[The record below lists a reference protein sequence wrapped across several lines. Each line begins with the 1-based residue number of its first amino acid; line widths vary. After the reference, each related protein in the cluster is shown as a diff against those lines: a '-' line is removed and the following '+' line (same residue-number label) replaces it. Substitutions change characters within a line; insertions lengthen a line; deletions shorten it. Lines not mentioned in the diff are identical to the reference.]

1 MNTFDQKNLEK
12 LAKQASAGSKS
23 TIDIFLKM
31 LKLAQYSFNEFDTS
45 TERKQNKPKIEFS
58 SPSENISFVQNYIT
72 DSDEFKS
79 RKQRAEQAV
88 QLINTELNPIKL
100 EIERLNNGFGEI
112 EGLRKIRERQTN
124 IIATLKKNIDAALKK
139 DIIKDKKLAQDYKNE
154 LDNLREDYA
163 QEYTN
168 GNIGIE
174 EIENIKNAIIQQIK
188 DIPGNE
194 KYIQDLNMLH
204 DAFKKILTEKFG
216 KNKYSFSELRDKAKK
231 IIFDNKTKAAFIE
244 FIQTQAVEGI
254 TREQKWSISDI
265 ATNRLMGMTL
275 SNQARDEADEIAYEV
290 SKDPLF
296 YETLLRDFIRRKP
309 VITKQQEKIFF
320 NLSAY
325 LKKQLA
331 IQKMTQLGYKQR
343 NPGELVNNKGEDI
356 QVGQTYQIEPTA
368 KGDEEL
374 SLEQWQEIAE
384 DPSQILLSYYL
395 NGNVLPALKNI
406 QDKITELNSSD
417 LNPQEKNEKL
427 RQLQKEYNLT
437 KDKKI
442 EELQKAF
449 NPKYKRNKFQLQ
461 MGDLQREINNMVQ
474 NLGIDDV
481 IDTILSGKSSYKIIP
496 KLFKKYME
504 ANPENIFL
512 VKNLLNGIIKS
523 ELIDQAKQTFDVS
536 IPKVFE
542 KNVQGGSS
550 AVAKIDLAWLLAKQ
564 KILKAEEFL
573 KQNPEAQQ
581 KLLEQAMEMLQ
592 FEKDES
598 GTNWIRPATNLS
610 KASIYQHVS
619 PMVLGALL
627 AKAKEKYSNFEDI
640 SGNEQSKILE
650 EIYNKMYGYNV
661 PNPTDPSSNL
671 AINFPFISEKVN
683 PETGKLGTG
692 YTMTSRERL
701 DDPERE
707 IKEDLIQRIERARQK
722 KQLYETFKNAEDNV
736 SEHRY
741 STLELMIR
749 KYAFKR

>member
-1 MNTFDQKNLEK
+1 MNTFDKKNLEK
-12 LAKQASAGSKS
+12 LAKQASVGSKS

-31 LKLAQYSFNEFDTS
+31 LKLAQYSFKEFDTN
-45 TERKQNKPKIEFS
+45 TESRQNKPKVEFF
-58 SPSENISFVQNYIT
+58 SPSENISFVQNNIT

-79 RKQRAEQAV
+79 RKQRAEDAV
-88 QLINTELNPIKL
+88 QLINTKLNSLKL

-112 EGLRKIRERQTN
+112 EGLRKIRESQTYF
-124 IIATLKKNIDAALKK
+124 IAALKKNIDAASKK
-139 DIIKDKKLAQDYKNE
+139 NFIEDKKLAQDYKNE

-174 EIENIKNAIIQQIK
+174 EIENIKNEIIQKIEY
-188 DIPGNE
+188 IPGN
-194 KYIQDLNMLH
+194 KTYIQELNVLH
-204 DAFKKILTEKFG
+204 DAFKKILTEKLIEIEG
-216 KNKYSFSELRDKAKK
+216 KKYSFSELRDEAKK

-275 SNQARDEADEIAYEV
+275 SNQARDEADEIANEV

-296 YETLLRDFIRRKP
+296 YETLLRDFVRRKP
-309 VITKQQEKIFF
+309 IKNNQGQTTILF

-325 LKKQLA
+325 LKRQLA
-331 IQKMTQLGYKQR
+331 LQKLTQMGYIQR
-343 NPGELVNNKGEDI
+343 NPGELVDKERKQID
-356 QVGQTYQIEPTA
+356 VSQIEPTT
-368 KGDEEL
+368 DEYKEL
-374 SLEQWQEIAE
+374 SLQQWQELAE

-395 NGNVLPALKNI
+395 NGDVLPALKSI
-406 QDKITELNSSD
+406 HGEIIELQNSD

-427 RQLQKEYNLT
+427 KELQKEYNRT
-437 KDKKI
+437 KDDKI
-442 EELQKAF
+442 KILQEAF
-449 NPKYKRNKFQLQ
+449 NPKYKRNKQMQ
-461 MGDLQREINNMVQ
+461 MGDLQREINNMIQ
-474 NLGIDDV
+474 ELAIDDV
-481 IDTILSGKSSYKIIP
+481 IDAILSKKSTYKIIP
-496 KLFKKYME
+496 KLLDEYMK

-523 ELIDQAKQTFDVS
+523 ELIDQAKETLKVS

-542 KNVQGGSS
+542 KRNQYGTSG
-550 AVAKIDLAWLLAKQ
+550 VAKIDLAWLLAKQ

-573 KQNPEAQQ
+573 KRSPEAQQ
-581 KLLEQAMEMLQ
+581 KLLEEAMEMLQ
-592 FEKDES
+592 FEKDAS
-598 GTNWIRPATNLS
+598 GAWEKPDINLV

-619 PMVLGALL
+619 PMLIGVLL
-627 AKAKEKYSNFEDI
+627 AKAKEKYPNFEYI
-640 SGNEQSKILE
+640 SGDEKNEIVE

-661 PNPTDPSSNL
+661 PNPKDPGSNL
-671 AINFPFISEKVN
+671 TINFPLTTEKG
-683 PETGKLGTG
+683 EGKTG
-692 YTMTSRERL
+692 YTMKSRQDLEKVG
-701 DDPERE
+701 DPQQ
-707 IKEDLIQRIERARQK
+707 IIMEDLIQRVERAIQNQPPYTGFK
-722 KQLYETFKNAEDNV
+722 KAEDNV